1 MTTTRRG
8 ALTLVAGSLLLGA
21 ASVGAGP
28 AAAEDVRLRL
38 TWWGN
43 PDRDKRTF
51 AAIDA
56 YQAAKPNVRIDGQAL
71 GWGDYWPKL
80 ATQTVGGNAPDII
93 QMDYRYLYEYARRGV
108 IRPLDGL
115 VELPDFSQPVIAA
128 GTVDGKLQ
136 AVSLGGSGWALYYN
150 ADLFEE
156 LGVPAPQFGWT
167 WADYEAT
174 ARQIAKASG
183 GKIAGAADMGGE
195 EAVLEVWLL
204 ERGKSL
210 YDKDGKL
217 GFTQADVEEW
227 FRYWETLRAEGVVP
241 PSDVTSAALN
251 GNLTNDEVVD
261 SKAAISFAGI
271 NQVVALQ
278 ALTKAKLGM
287 VSLPTLPGGAP
298 GVYVKPSQ
306 FLTIASTSKQPEAAA
321 AFIEWMVTDPQ
332 AAKILGVERGVPG
345 SAAARGIVQGD
356 LSREGLMM
364 VDYMQKLSENPAEL
378 PPPPPKGAGENE
390 VALKRIYPQIGFGK
404 LDPASAAKQ
413 FYEQAQTAV
422 ARAG

>member
-1 MTTTRRG
+1 MTSTRRG
-8 ALTLVAGSLLLGA
+8 VLALTAASLLAGA
-21 ASVGAGP
+21 AAFRP
-28 AAAEDVRLRL
+28 AAAGEVRLRF

-56 YQAAKPNVRIDGQAL
+56 YQAANPDVRIDGLAL

-115 VELPDFSQPVIAA
+115 IGLPDFSPPVIAA
-128 GTVDGKLQ
+128 GTVDGKLR

-150 ADLFEE
+150 IDLFEQ
-156 LGVPAPQFGWT
+156 LGVPAPEFGWS

-174 ARQIAKASG
+174 ARRIAKAGG

-195 EAVLEVWLL
+195 EAVLEIWLL

-210 YDKDGKL
+210 YDKDGRL
-217 GFTQADVEEW
+217 GFTEADVEEW

-241 PSDVTSAALN
+241 PPDVTSAALN

-261 SKAAISFAGI
+261 GKAAISFAGI

-278 ALTKAKLGM
+278 ALTKARLGM
-287 VSLPTLPGGAP
+287 VSLPAMPGGAP

-306 FLTIASTSKQPEAAA
+306 FLTIASTSEQPEAAA
-321 AFIEWMVTDPQ
+321 AFIEWMVTDPV
-332 AAKILGVERGVPG
+332 AVRILGVERGVPG
-345 SAAARGIVQGD
+345 SAAARELLQPD
-356 LSREGLMM
+356 LDREGRMM
-364 VDYMQKLSENPAEL
+364 VDYMQKLAENPAAL

-404 LDPASAAKQ
+404 LDPATAARQ
-413 FYEQAQTAV
+413 FYDQARTTL

>member
-8 ALTLVAGSLLLGA
+8 VLTLAAASLLAGT
-21 ASVGAGP
+21 GAGR
-28 AAAEDVRLRL
+28 AAEDVRLRL

-43 PDRDKRTF
+43 PDRDRRTF

-56 YQAAKPNVRIDGQAL
+56 YQAANPNVRIDGQAL

-115 VELPDFSQPVIAA
+115 IELPDFSPPVIAA

-136 AVSLGGSGWALYYN
+136 AISLGGSGWALYYN
-150 ADLFEE
+150 ADLFEQ
-156 LGVPAPQFGWT
+156 LGVPAPQFGWS

-174 ARQIAKASG
+174 ARRIAKAGG

-195 EAVLEVWLL
+195 EAVLEIWLL
-204 ERGKSL
+204 QKGKSL

-227 FRYWETLRAEGVVP
+227 FRYWEGLRAAGVVP
-241 PSDVTSAALN
+241 PPDVTSAALT

-261 SKAAISFAGI
+261 NKAAISFAGI
-271 NQVVALQ
+271 NQVTALQ
-278 ALTKAKLGM
+278 GLTKAKLGM
-287 VSLPTLPGGAP
+287 VSLPERPGGAP

-321 AFIEWMVTDPQ
+321 AFIKWMVTDPV
-332 AAKILGVERGVPG
+332 AVKILGVERGVPG
-345 SAAARGIVQGD
+345 SAAARDLVQPD
-356 LSREGLMM
+356 LDRSGLMM
-364 VDYMQKLSENPAEL
+364 VDYMQKLSQNPAKL

-404 LDPASAAKQ
+404 LDPATAAKQ
-413 FYEQAQTAV
+413 FYEQAQTAL

>member
-1 MTTTRRG
+1 MTSTRRG
-8 ALTLVAGSLLLGA
+8 VLALTAASLLAGA
-21 ASVGAGP
+21 AAFRP
-28 AAAEDVRLRL
+28 AMADEVRLRF

-56 YQAAKPNVRIDGQAL
+56 YQAANPNVRIDGLAL

-115 VELPDFSQPVIAA
+115 VRLPDFSPPVIAA

-150 ADLFEE
+150 IDLFEQ
-156 LGVPAPQFGWT
+156 LGVPAPKFGWS

-174 ARQIAKASG
+174 ARRIAKAG
-183 GKIAGAADMGGE
+183 GGRIAGAADMGGE
-195 EAVLEVWLL
+195 EAVLEIWLL
-204 ERGKSL
+204 QRGKSL
-210 YDKDGKL
+210 YDRDGGL
-217 GFTQADVEEW
+217 GFTRADVEEW

-241 PSDVTSAALN
+241 PPDVTSAALN

-261 SKAAISFAGI
+261 GKAAISFAGI

-278 ALTKAKLGM
+278 ALTKARLGM
-287 VSLPTLPGGAP
+287 VSLPAVPGGAP

-306 FLTIASTSKQPEAAA
+306 FLTIASTSEQPEAAA
-321 AFIEWMVTDPQ
+321 AFIEWMVTDPV
-332 AAKILGVERGVPG
+332 AVRILGVERGVPG
-345 SAAARGIVQGD
+345 SAAARELLQPD
-356 LSREGLMM
+356 LDREGRMM
-364 VDYMQKLSENPAEL
+364 VDYMQKLSENPAAL

-404 LDPASAAKQ
+404 LDPATAAGQ
-413 FYEQAQTAV
+413 FYDQARTTL